1 MRKLFQLTKRL
12 CYTKNS
18 DVKMLTFKTSFCFL
32 IFILGMS
39 AFMSI
44 EKGLTVNSSLQKS
57 ASVLERLILPFLSPA
72 TYWLSIF
79 E

>member
-1 MRKLFQLTKRL
+1 
-12 CYTKNS
+12 
-18 DVKMLTFKTSFCFL
+18 MLTLKTSFCFL
-32 IFILGMS
+32 ICILGMS
-39 AFMSI
+39 AFMAI
-44 EKGLTVNSSLQKS
+44 EKGLTVNPSLQKS

>member
-1 MRKLFQLTKRL
+1 M
-12 CYTKNS
+12 
-18 DVKMLTFKTSFCFL
+18 
-32 IFILGMS
+32 
-39 AFMSI
+39 AI
-44 EKGLTVNSSLQKS
+44 EKGLTVNPSLQKS